1 MKSGSSGKI
10 KKKIA
15 LMAIGVGVILSMIAI
30 IFVQGVREQ
39 LWQQSVSTIM
49 ESTQQGCNTL
59 KVQLRDEYE
68 SMNSVVGYVKEVPAN
83 QKEMLEDIIGDYGKV
98 DSGTSLYLADGSGYP

>member
-68 SMNSVVGYVKEVPAN
+68 SMNSVVGFRQIRRRCWK
-83 QKEMLEDIIGDYGKV
+83 
-98 DSGTSLYLADGSGYP
+98 TS